1 MSDIYKTQIATITA
15 LDPREPGDVGMALA
29 YLCDMLQT
37 ADQRYDFLIE
47 RMKESNRMIAQ
58 NMIAI
63 VRLEIASTCDAI
75 TNSILEVKREITK
88 SGRAEVAINFT
99 ATLVMIAGNV
109 MSGGGM
115 TVIGAVLVAGGTA
128 LTKAAK
134 NDLVGM
140 VSATIS
146 GTAAGVAGGYDGNI
160 GGQVSTGFAG
170 QTPDPTSVDKN
181 RADAIIS
188 SAQGV
193 ESMKALLMPDGAATP
208 KGAVYVSKPYE
219 SKRKS
224 TMFKEHG
231 AGGAAAIIYDVQDAI
246 AAAYYDACATLDR
259 EACATRD
266 PEKPA
271 DGSIL
276 KAIVDATIDARS
288 GGNQLHPLTK
298 YILSNAL
305 ATLEGGGGSKY
316 QAAITMYPSDNG
328 DLALR
333 AAKRAYGMMK
343 GAVNS
348 NTPLP
353 NSHDLIADTVIK
365 NLIDSRSF
373 F

>member
-15 LDPREPGDVGMALA
+15 LDPKEPGDVGMALA

-160 GGQVSTGFAG
+160 GGQVKIG
-170 QTPDPTSVDKN
+170 
-181 RADAIIS
+181 RAH
-188 SAQGV
+188 V
-193 ESMKALLMPDGAATP
+193 
-208 KGAVYVSKPYE
+208 
-219 SKRKS
+219 
-224 TMFKEHG
+224 
-231 AGGAAAIIYDVQDAI
+231 
-246 AAAYYDACATLDR
+246 
-259 EACATRD
+259 
-266 PEKPA
+266 
-271 DGSIL
+271 
-276 KAIVDATIDARS
+276 
-288 GGNQLHPLTK
+288 
-298 YILSNAL
+298 
-305 ATLEGGGGSKY
+305 
-316 QAAITMYPSDNG
+316 
-328 DLALR
+328 
-333 AAKRAYGMMK
+333 
-343 GAVNS
+343 
-348 NTPLP
+348 
-353 NSHDLIADTVIK
+353 
-365 NLIDSRSF
+365 
-373 F
+373 